1 VPRICE
7 FTGLADLD
15 IYRARFLLIA
25 AMDAHLCGALL
36 PSDAPNP

>member
-15 IYRARFLLIA
+15 IYPARFQLIA
-25 AMDAHLCGALL
+25 AMGGQGSGALL
-36 PSDAPNP
+36 SSDAPDP

>member
-25 AMDAHLCGALL
+25 AMDAHGCGALL
-36 PSDAPNP
+36 RMGSPDG